1 MGRWG
6 VKHSRA
12 RSAVA
17 MQEIEEDRSAIQ
29 EDIREEQI
37 LQKEL
42 DELEEQAERLEEEQ
56 ARRRALLDKKSPP
69 LKTNG

>member
-1 MGRWG
+1 
-6 VKHSRA
+6 
-12 RSAVA
+12 

>member
-1 MGRWG
+1 
-6 VKHSRA
+6 
-12 RSAVA
+12 
-17 MQEIEEDRSAIQ
+17 MQEIEDDRSAIQ

-42 DELEEQAERLEEEQ
+42 DELEEQAERLDEEQ